1 MSHGGTRSLACR
13 PMHEDLAAAVDADFE
28 RVRREL
34 EDLVRIPSVSAP
46 DFDPSVVRRS
56 ADAVAALLTESGL
69 SNVELLEI
77 EGAHPAVYGEI
88 AGPAGAPTVLLYA
101 HHDVQPPGPAEE
113 WRSDPFEPEEHNGRL
128 YGRGVA
134 DDKAGVVIHAAAIRA
149 HQRDLPVSVKVFIE
163 GEEEVGSTNVEA
175 FLDEYADRLA
185 ADVVVIAD
193 SGNWR
198 EGLPSLTTS
207 LRGLVDLVVEVRTL
221 DTAVHSGQF
230 GGTVPD
236 AIMVL
241 SRMIASLHDDE
252 GNVAI
257 GGLISDDAD
266 DLGLTDEEFRR
277 QIGVV
282 DGVELIGSGSLT
294 ARRWRKPAISILAID
309 APPISQ
315 AINQIVPTARAK
327 ISMRIA
333 PGQLPED
340 ATAALVDHL
349 ESAVPWGA
357 QVTVTE
363 GASGEPFEANTG
375 DRVARIFAEA
385 LAAGYDNDVAEIGVG
400 GSIPIVSAFQAAH
413 PGASIVLYGVADPT
427 SRTHGPNESVS
438 LQDLRNGA
446 VSEAIALRLLAQ

>member
-1 MSHGGTRSLACR
+1 
-13 PMHEDLAAAVDADFE
+13 MHEDLAAAVDADFE

-34 EDLVRIPSVSAP
+34 ESLVRIPSVSAT
-46 DFDPSVVRRS
+46 DFDPSTVRRS
-56 ADAVAALLTESGL
+56 AEAVAELLTESGL

-77 EGAHPAVYGEI
+77 EGAHPAVYGES

-113 WRSDPFEPEEHNGRL
+113 WRSDPFEPEERSGRL
-128 YGRGVA
+128 YGRGAA
-134 DDKAGVVIHAAAIRA
+134 DDKAGVVIHAAAVRA
-149 HQRDLPVSVKVFIE
+149 HQENLPVSVKVFIE

-207 LRGLVDLVVEVRTL
+207 LRGLVDVVVEVRTL
-221 DTAVHSGQF
+221 ETAVHSGQF
-230 GGTVPD
+230 GGPVPD
-236 AIMVL
+236 AITVL
-241 SRMIASLHDDE
+241 SRIIASLHDDE

-257 GGLISDDAD
+257 EGLVSEDAD
-266 DLGLTDEEFRR
+266 DLGLTDEEFRG
-277 QIGVV
+277 QVGLV

-294 ARRWRKPAISILAID
+294 ARRWRKPAVSVLAID
-309 APPISQ
+309 APSVSQ
-315 AINQIVPTARAK
+315 AINQIVPTASAK

-340 ATAALVDHL
+340 AMAALVDHL

-357 QVTVTE
+357 QVTITE

-375 DRVARIFAEA
+375 DRVAKIFAEA
-385 LAAGYDNDVAEIGVG
+385 LTAGYDNDIAEIGVG
-400 GSIPIVSAFQAAH
+400 GSIPIVSAFQAVH
-413 PGASIVLYGVADPT
+413 PGASIVLYGVADPS

-438 LQDLRNGA
+438 LRDLRNGA
-446 VSEAIALRLLAQ
+446 VSEAIVLRLLGNQ